1 MKTKKNHVRTRSST
15 ILFWVVAILLFAAPQ
30 SRAQID
36 WAEGQYY
43 NDGAVHDVKENLY
56 WLEVGNGT
64 TVNLYASVA
73 LYVYAYPGS
82 VLNIYSGDIN
92 GYVMVDPGLP
102 HAVVRIYG
110 TDFTVND
117 EPVDYGQVVISSVL
131 KGTYGNGDSINL
143 KILSSVPIYLEMPDD
158 PDDSTVEID
167 IKPGSSPNS
176 INLKS
181 NGVVPVAVLTADGF
195 DASTVK
201 PESVEFAGTKAVRW
215 NLCDVDDDG
224 DEDLLLHFKTQD
236 LELNEESTEAML
248 TGNTFGGEA
257 ITGTDTVCIVPKQKG
272 KK

>member
-1 MKTKKNHVRTRSST
+1 MKTKKNNVRTRSST
-15 ILFWVVAILLFAAPQ
+15 ILFWVVGIMLFAAPQ

-43 NDGAVHDVKENLY
+43 NDGTVHDVKENLY

-73 LYVYAYPGS
+73 LYVYVYPGS
-82 VLNIYSGDIN
+82 VLNIYSGDIP

-110 TDFTVND
+110 TDFKVND

-131 KGTYGNGDSINL
+131 TGTYGNGDSINL
-143 KILSSVPIYLEMPDD
+143 KIYSLVPIYLEMPDD
-158 PDDSTVEID
+158 PDDPEVKID

-181 NGVVPVAVLTADGF
+181 KGVVPVAVLTDDEF
-195 DASTVK
+195 DAGTVDPK
-201 PESVEFAGTKAVRW
+201 TVEFAGAKPVRSK
-215 NLCDVDDDG
+215 LCDVDDDG
-224 DEDLLLHFKTQD
+224 DEDMLLHFKTQD
-236 LELNEESTEAML
+236 LELNKDSTEATL
-248 TGNTFGGEA
+248 TGKTDEGVA
-257 ITGTDTVCIVPKQKG
+257 ITGTDTVRIVPK